1 MLKAVYDKEVSSKN
15 LVTTITGIVALVVAI
30 LVSTGVIS
38 PEQSTDL
45 QGNAISIVEAV
56 SVIINAITGIILVFK
71 AKD

>member
-15 LVTTITGIVALVVAI
+15 LITTITGIVALVVAI

>member
-1 MLKAVYDKEVSSKN
+1 MLKAVYNKEVKTKN

-38 PEQSTDL
+38 PEQSTGL
-45 QGNAISIVEAV
+45 QDNATSIVEAV
-56 SVIINAITGIILVFK
+56 SVIVNAITGIILVFK